1 MTLQQLRYL
10 VAVADHGTITAAAS
24 AVYVAQP
31 ALSRAMHALERELN
45 VELFNRAGRSI
56 ALTAEGERVVRLA
69 RTVLGL
75 VDAMAERRDRDR
87 AAAPL
92 RIVVTPTLSIDLV
105 GELIPAFARHH
116 PDIDVQVIRRD
127 GRETLVDAL
136 RAGEA
141 ELGLVDLP
149 IDADFTAHH
158 LSDQEVVLA
167 SPPGTDLPD
176 PVPVERLDGLPLVV
190 PARGGGRRGEL
201 EKLFGAAGAR
211 PVLAVETDERVAW
224 VASVL
229 DGKGS
234 LIWYRDHAVRAF
246 GSRAELR
253 SFQPTLSRALGIV
266 HPRRPLTPAAH
277 AFLQA
282 ANGAEL
288 GSSQTSG
295 Y

>member
-10 VAVADHGTITAAAS
+10 VAVADHGTITAAAAS
-24 AVYVAQP
+24 VYVAQP

-45 VELFNRAGRSI
+45 VQLFNRAGRRI
-56 ALTAEGERVVRLA
+56 ALTAEGDRVVGLA
-69 RTVLGL
+69 RTVLEL
-75 VDAMAERRDRDR
+75 VDAMAERRDRDQDR
-87 AAAPL
+87 PAATL

-116 PDIDVQVIRRD
+116 PDIDVTVIRRD
-127 GRETLVDAL
+127 GRERLVDAL

-149 IDADFTAHH
+149 VDAEFTAHH

-201 EKLFGAAGAR
+201 EQLFGAAGAR

-234 LIWYRDHAVRAF
+234 LIWYRHHAVRAF
-246 GSRAELR
+246 GSRAEVR
-253 SFQPTLSRALGIV
+253 SFQPCLTRALGIV

-277 AFLQA
+277 AFLQV
-282 ANGAEL
+282 L
-288 GSSQTSG
+288 R
-295 Y
+295 

>member
-10 VAVADHGTITAAAS
+10 VAVADHGTITAAAAS
-24 AVYVAQP
+24 VYVAQP

-45 VELFNRAGRSI
+45 VQLFNRAGRRI
-56 ALTAEGERVVRLA
+56 ALTAEGDRVVGLA

-75 VDAMAERRDRDR
+75 VDTMAERPEPDQDR
-87 AAAPL
+87 AATL

-116 PDIDVQVIRRD
+116 PDVDVQVIRRD
-127 GRETLVDAL
+127 ARETLVDAL
-136 RAGEA
+136 RTGEA

-149 IDADFTAHH
+149 VDAEFTAHH

-201 EKLFGAAGAR
+201 EQLFGAAGAR

-253 SFQPTLSRALGIV
+253 SFQPSLTRALGIV

-277 AFLQA
+277 AFLQ
-282 ANGAEL
+282 GV
-288 GSSQTSG
+288 SRR
-295 Y
+295 

>member
-10 VAVADHGTITAAAS
+10 VAVADYGTITAAAA

-45 VELFNRAGRSI
+45 VQLLNRTGRGI
-56 ALTAEGERVVRLA
+56 ALTAEGDRVVGMA
-69 RTVLGL
+69 RTVLEL
-75 VDAMAERRDRDR
+75 VDAMGAPADRDQDR
-87 AAAPL
+87 PAATL

-116 PDIDVQVIRRD
+116 PDVDVQVLRRD
-127 GRETLVDAL
+127 ERETLVEAL

-141 ELGLVDLP
+141 ELGMVDLP
-149 IDADFTAHH
+149 IDAEFTTHH
-158 LSDQEVVLA
+158 LSDEEVVLA

-201 EKLFGAAGAR
+201 EQLFGAAGAR

-234 LIWYRDHAVRAF
+234 LIWYRHLAVRTF
-246 GSRAELR
+246 GSRAEVR
-253 SFQPTLSRALGIV
+253 SFLPSLTRTLGIV

-277 AFLQA
+277 AFLQH
-282 ANGAEL
+282 L
-288 GSSQTSG
+288 R
-295 Y
+295 